1 MRSSCLGLT
10 QQRRLPSRG
19 TAQPAGL
26 WLCKRYLFPP
36 YNRKRHL
43 RLARRTLASS
53 LGELLGIFL
62 WGGAG
67 TGGRVETAQAR
78 QHHPGRHQA
87 LCQRL
92 TSQRTGRAP
101 TRQSVPTTSMFS
113 TRARVG
119 KIDSSSVGV
128 SVSRSRRHSM
138 LKPPQIPSSS
148 GFWRKMPEAAP
159 DSERTWTSVFSDM
172 TSTAVVTDRYF
183 VCFSVVL
190 IDQWSGL

>member
-1 MRSSCLGLT
+1 MQAVSFPAVRSKAPLTTRSPHLGQLS
-10 QQRRLPSRG
+10 RR
-19 TAQPAGL
+19 AA
-26 WLCKRYLFPP
+26 
-36 YNRKRHL
+36 RHL
-43 RLARRTLASS
+43 PL
-53 LGELLGIFL
+53 
-62 WGGAG
+62 GAG

-87 LCQRL
+87 VCQRL

-148 GFWRKMPEAAP
+148 GVWRKMPEAAP
-159 DSERTWTSVFSDM
+159 DGERTWTSVFSDM